1 MKHILALLIVGLSVP
16 AMAKPDCSKA
26 AADAAKAEFAKLVAP
41 LAVDDGVW
49 VAKTTRKGTEITY
62 LIEVSAADN
71 SCRDCYYAA
80 YYNVTSSASTCEVRS
95 VNKN

>member
-1 MKHILALLIVGLSVP
+1 
-16 AMAKPDCSKA
+16 MAKPDCSKA
-26 AADAAKAEFAKLVAP
+26 AANAAKAEFAKLVAP
-41 LAVDDGVW
+41 LAVAGVW

-62 LIEVSAADN
+62 LIEVSATDN

-80 YYNVTSSASTCEVRS
+80 YYNITTSASTCEVRS